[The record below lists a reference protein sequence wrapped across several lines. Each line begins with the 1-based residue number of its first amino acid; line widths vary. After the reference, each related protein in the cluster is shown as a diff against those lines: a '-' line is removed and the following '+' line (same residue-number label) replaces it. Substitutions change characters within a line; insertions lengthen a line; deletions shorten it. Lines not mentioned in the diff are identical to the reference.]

1 MFNHKGHKGTQRLV
15 GFGPEDPTRK
25 DTACE
30 QAFQLPNYQF
40 TQLPNLLRASVSP
53 WWIFSLLLLAI
64 LSCSRPPDPNTL
76 QMLIEF
82 SPNSLD
88 PRVGVDAQSERIDEL
103 MFDSLVRKDEHFNL
117 QPWVAEK
124 WETPDSQTYVFHIR
138 RAIRFHDGRPLTA
151 HDVKW
156 TLDSMRNGTLRT
168 PKGSTYQ
175 LVDKVETPDDFTLLV
190 HLREPNA
197 TLLWNLSDGAF
208 GIVPDRSGQDF
219 NSHPIGSG
227 PFKFVR
233 FDIDDQVIIARNDDY
248 WAEHARLQR
257 VRFAVVPDATTR
269 ALELRK
275 GSADIATN
283 ALPLDTVAALKKE
296 KDLRF
301 LQGPGTI
308 LLYLTFN
315 LQDPILK
322 DVRVRHAI
330 AYAIDREAILH
341 YLFRDAGR
349 LADSV
354 LPPEHWAYNGNI
366 AHYPHDPV
374 KANAILDSAGYA
386 RGKDGVRFHLTMKTS
401 DDQTARLQATVLQQQ
416 LRSAGIAV
424 DIRSFEFNTF
434 MSDVVK
440 GAFQMYSLRLIGGNQ
455 DPDVFEGFFHSRS
468 FPPKRYNRERYSNPE
483 VDRLIDEGRRT
494 LDQDKRKQIY
504 GEIQRIL
511 ADDLPFINFLYLDNV
526 IVYSK
531 RVNHLETNPSGNYD
545 FLRKC
550 ELAQ

>member
-1 MFNHKGHKGTQRLV
+1 MV
-15 GFGPEDPTRK
+15 
-25 DTACE
+25 
-30 QAFQLPNYQF
+30 
-40 TQLPNLLRASVSP
+40 
-53 WWIFSLLLLAI
+53 
-64 LSCSRPPDPNTL
+64 
-76 QMLIEF
+76 IEF

-103 MFDSLVRKDEHFNL
+103 LFDSLVRKDEHFNL

-124 WETPDSQTYVFHIR
+124 WETPDPQTYIFHIR
-138 RAIRFHDGRPLTA
+138 HGIRFHDGRPLTA
-151 HDVKW
+151 RDVKW
-156 TLDSMRNGTLRT
+156 TLDSMRNGTLLT

-175 LVDKVETPDDFTLLV
+175 LVDKVETPDDFTLTI
-190 HLREPNA
+190 HLREANA
-197 TLLWNLSDGAF
+197 SLLWNLSDAAF
-208 GIVPDRSGQDF
+208 GIVPYGSGQNF
-219 NSHPIGSG
+219 NTSPIGSG

-248 WAEHARLQR
+248 WAEHAHVQR

-275 GSADIATN
+275 GSTDIATN

-315 LQDPILK
+315 LTDPILK

-330 AYAIDREAILH
+330 AYAIDREAVLH
-341 YLFRDAGR
+341 YLFRDVGR

-354 LPPEHWAYNGNI
+354 LPPEHWAYNPNI
-366 AHYPHDPV
+366 AHYPHDPA

-386 RGKDGVRFHLTMKTS
+386 RGKDGVRFHLTIKTS

-416 LRSAGIAV
+416 LRAAGIAV

-455 DPDVFEGFFHSRS
+455 DPDVFEGFFDSHS

-494 LDQDKRKQIY
+494 LDLEKRKQIY

-526 IVYSK
+526 IISSP
-531 RVNHLETNPSGNYD
+531 RVKGLELNPSGNYD